1 MRRILVFLALYVVV
15 AAVGGLGL
23 AKLGAEGILRFVSE
37 MLLYFAMG
45 QMWNLVA
52 GYAGLICV
60 GQQMFVGI
68 GAYSLFY
75 ASNNLNIS
83 PYWLIAVAPVVC
95 AAFAALTASFMF
107 RLRVIFFAIGTWVLS
122 EVVRTLV
129 SRTGQLGSA
138 SGIQLVNATLI
149 NFDWFEP
156 MIFWISSAI
165 ALLTGVG
172 TYLLMKS
179 RVGLGLMSV
188 RDNELAAASVG
199 VDVWRNRLIAFVLS
213 GAGCGLAGAVYYMS
227 TLSVVPIQG
236 FDGNWTVI
244 FMFITIVGGIGTLEG
259 PILGTIIYFAL
270 RETFTNVLG
279 VSGSW
284 YLFAVGAVAIVGM
297 LYAPTGLW
305 PMIRQRLG
313 ITGLSISHRP
323 PVTSRSVTSEKA
335 ATLSFDE

>member
-1 MRRILVFLALYVVV
+1 
-15 AAVGGLGL
+15 
-23 AKLGAEGILRFVSE
+23 
-37 MLLYFAMG
+37 MLLYFAMA

-83 PYWLIAVAPVVC
+83 PYWLIAVAPLVSG
-95 AAFAALTASFMF
+95 AFAAVAASFMF
-107 RLRVIFFAIGTWVLS
+107 RLRVVFFAIGTWVLS
-122 EVVRTLV
+122 EVVRTIV
-129 SRTGQLGSA
+129 SKTGHLGAA
-138 SGIQLVNATLI
+138 SGMQLVNAKLI

-156 MIFWISSAI
+156 VVFWISCAI
-165 ALLTGVG
+165 ALVTGIG
-172 TYLLMKS
+172 TYLLMRS

-227 TLSVVPIQG
+227 ILSIVPIQG

-259 PILGTIIYFAL
+259 PIVGTIIYFAL
-270 RETFTNVLG
+270 REIFTNVLG

-284 YLFAVGAVAIVGM
+284 YLFAVGAFAVVGM
-297 LYAPTGLW
+297 LYASDGLW
-305 PMIRQRLG
+305 PIIRRRLG
-313 ITGLSISHRP
+313 IAGLSISHKP
-323 PVTSRSVTSEKA
+323 PPSSRLLPLPGPKSEKA
-335 ATLSFDE
+335 VSLSLDE